1 MSLLHR
7 TARRFARLAPHARS
21 MSMLLNRSLKVSE
34 MLELQGQHDR
44 TTTQAVDVG
53 DNLTATIALM
63 TAHNVGSVVVLAQ
76 GKVIGMLS
84 ERDVLCK
91 VGGQGLD
98 PQSATVGEV
107 GSMGHAASRC
117 VTPIYTARQCL
128 SLMAE
133 NRYRHMPV
141 VSSKASDDA
150 EYLGMV
156 SILDLVLQGMHCAD
170 IVPSAP
176 ATDGSKAQLLQRAI
190 VSDALSFRR
199 KTKRIGY
206 VNVSS
211 AASVADTAAAMAAG
225 KCGCALVIDDDQMLA
240 GVFTDRDF
248 LDGFASDRAK
258 AAATAVGDTMHTD
271 REVALVTPETSMERT
286 FLEMRTMLAAGNRR
300 LHFPVVRAKD
310 HKGGSALRTAFDDM
324 DLNGDG
330 VVTSAELQQSGNTI
344 RWQND
349 DAEGVVLVDDL
360 LKYLYE
366 RQM

>member
-1 MSLLHR
+1 
-7 TARRFARLAPHARS
+7 
-21 MSMLLNRSLKVSE
+21 MSMLLNRSLKVSD
-34 MLELQGQHDR
+34 MLELQGEHGR

-53 DNLTATIALM
+53 DNLAAAIALM
-63 TAHNVGSVVVLAQ
+63 TAHNVGSVVVLDQ
-76 GKVIGMLS
+76 GKVTGMLS
-84 ERDVLCK
+84 ERDVLRK
-91 VGGQGLD
+91 VGGQGVD
-98 PQSATVGEV
+98 PQSASVGEV

-117 VTPIYTARQCL
+117 ATPIYTARQCL

-141 VSSKASDDA
+141 VSTKTSDGA

-156 SILDLVLQGMHCAD
+156 SILDLVLQGMQTAAAG
-170 IVPSAP
+170 IAPSAP
-176 ATDGSKAQLLQRAI
+176 ATGGSKERLLQCAT

-199 KTKRIGY
+199 KMKRVGY
-206 VNVSS
+206 VNVGS
-211 AASVADTAAAMAAG
+211 AASVADTAAAMAAAQ
-225 KCGCALVIDDDQMLA
+225 CGCALVIDDDQMLA

-271 REVALVTPETSMERT
+271 REVALVTPETSMERA
-286 FLEMRTMLAAGNRR
+286 FLEMRAMLAAGNRR

-310 HKGGSALRTAFDDM
+310 DHEEGGSALRAAFDDM

-330 VVTSAELQQSGNTI
+330 VVTSAELQQGGNTI

-349 DAEGVVLVDDL
+349 DVFGVVLVDDL

-366 RQM
+366 RQTQ